1 MPKVTRRSV
10 KKKAVKKR
18 PLKKKSGGVIDRIVP
33 VSEWEGSGIKINLYG
48 RNGTG
53 KTTIACTFPK
63 PLLLVGFEDGTKS
76 VRKVDGVDFFRV
88 ESTDELRDLT
98 EYAGKNYATT
108 VVDTATSLQDQ
119 ILKELLGLSEMPVM
133 LQWGT
138 VTRNQYRQRSE
149 KTREFLRLF
158 LNIPTHVVVLA
169 QEKDHTNKEEAAGDE
184 EILAPFIASNLGA
197 TTCGWLHDHCDYICQ
212 TFIRGKTKESVVTV
226 GKGRK
231 TRRVRTKV
239 RVEGSEYCLRTLVH
253 PLYACKLRVDRNTEI
268 PSVIIDPSFG
278 KINQLIQG
286 GD

>member
-1 MPKVTRRSV
+1 V
-10 KKKAVKKR
+10 KKKVS
-18 PLKKKSGGVIDRIVP
+18 KKSPIRKKAGGVIDRIVP

-76 VRKVDGVDFFRV
+76 IKTVEGVDFLRV
-88 ESTDELRDLT
+88 ENTNELRDLT
-98 EYAGKNYATT
+98 EHAGKNYATI

-119 ILKELLGLSEMPVM
+119 ILKELLGLDDLPVV
-133 LQWGT
+133 LGWGT
-138 VTRNQYRQRSE
+138 VSREQYYRRAE

-158 LNIPTHVVVLA
+158 LELPINVVILA
-169 QEKDHTNKEEAAGDE
+169 QEKDHTKKEEVSGDE
-184 EILAPFIASNLGA
+184 EVLAPFIASNLGY

-212 TFIRGKTKESVVTV
+212 CLIRGRTKENIITV
-226 GKGRK
+226 GKGKK
-231 TRRVRTKV
+231 TRRVKTKV

-253 PLYACKLRVDRNTEI
+253 PLYACKLRVDRNTKI
-268 PSVIIDPSFG
+268 PDVIVDPTFD

-286 GD
+286 G

>member
-1 MPKVTRRSV
+1 MPKVTRRNV
-10 KKKAVKKR
+10 KKKVVKKR
-18 PLKKKSGGVIDRIVP
+18 PTAEKKVGGVIDRIVP

-63 PLLLVGFEDGTKS
+63 PLLLVGFEDGTSS
-76 VRKVDGVDFFRV
+76 VKTVDGVDFFLV
-88 ESTDELRDLT
+88 EDTNDLRELT
-98 EYAGKNYATT
+98 EHAGKNYVTT

-119 ILKELLGLSEMPVM
+119 VLKELLGLNELPVM

-138 VTRNQYRQRSE
+138 VTRDQYRQRSE

-158 LNIPTHVVVLA
+158 LDIPTHVVVLA
-169 QEKDHTNKEEAAGDE
+169 QEKDHTNKEEATGDE

-197 TTCGWLHDHCDYICQ
+197 TTCGWLHDHCDHICQ
-212 TFIRGKTKESVVTV
+212 TFIRGKTKESIITV
-226 GKGRK
+226 GKGKK
-231 TRRVRTKV
+231 TRKVKTKV

-268 PSVIIDPSFG
+268 PDVIIDPTFD

-286 GD
+286 E